1 MYFLV
6 GVFGFLPISGIL
18 FSYYKIIFSILRDTS
33 TDGKYKA
40 FSTCKSHLSN
50 VCLFYGTSLGVYLSS
65 VISHSLRKVMVAS
78 VLYTLVAPMLNPFIY
93 SLGNRDVRGAMRKI
107 IRKTLYSEK
116 L

>member
-1 MYFLV
+1 
-6 GVFGFLPISGIL
+6 
-18 FSYYKIIFSILRDTS
+18 
-33 TDGKYKA
+33 
-40 FSTCKSHLSN
+40 
-50 VCLFYGTSLGVYLSS
+50 
-65 VISHSLRKVMVAS
+65 MVAS